1 MPSRP
6 AAGPFPDEIV
16 AGRYA
21 GGPASV
27 VGEHATNRGA
37 RSTVSDTPLTA
48 TASRRLTWRRVVV
61 AAVVLALVG
70 GLLAGIAV
78 STDTLGAGDL
88 FERAVAKI
96 DRFLAGPVPDRPAPG
111 TIIIETPDESE
122 EPDDAATESEAPSPS
137 ASSIPGGSGQI
148 PSLVPVPTA
157 TPQPT
162 PARVPVNLD
171 IVKDHDA
178 VFAHELKDTWCA
190 PAGVQMALA
199 VLGLGNT
206 SNAFQRELQG
216 RVHEWESYRDA
227 HDGLWGPSAMSLALA
242 DYGANG
248 YEVRGYKTR
257 QGALRD
263 AAKAIEKTRSP
274 VLLLAWRGAHTW
286 VMTGFRADAD
296 PAKFSNAKIGGA
308 YILDPWY
315 PDVSS
320 IWGRSDPPGTFQDN
334 AEMIRNYLPWKRPEG
349 KYPERDG
356 LFIAVVPTVKAG
368 ATH

>member
-1 MPSRP
+1 MS
-6 AAGPFPDEIV
+6 ET
-16 AGRYA
+16 
-21 GGPASV
+21 S
-27 VGEHATNRGA
+27 
-37 RSTVSDTPLTA
+37 LTA
-48 TASRRLTWRRVVV
+48 TSPRRLTWRRTVV
-61 AAVVLALVG
+61 AALVLGSVGVLV
-70 GLLAGIAV
+70 AGIAV
-78 STDTLGAGDL
+78 STDTLGAADL
-88 FERAVAKI
+88 FERAVARI

-111 TIIIETPDESE
+111 TIIVETPEDSE
-122 EPDDAATESEAPSPS
+122 EPEPTAPPVTSPSPS
-137 ASSIPGGSGQI
+137 PVAGGSAGI
-148 PSLVPVPTA
+148 PTLVPVPTA

-162 PARVPVNLD
+162 PARVPVDFD

-178 VFAHELKDTWCA
+178 VFAHELKDTWCV
-190 PAGVQMALA
+190 PAGLQMVLA
-199 VLGLGNT
+199 VLGLGDT

-227 HDGLWGPSAMSLALA
+227 HDGLWGPSAMALALE
-242 DYGANG
+242 DYGATG

-274 VLLLAWRGAHTW
+274 VILLAWRGAHTW

-296 PAKFSNAKIGGA
+296 PAKFPNAKLSGA

-334 AEMIRNYLPWKRPEG
+334 AEMIRNYLPWRRPEG

-356 LFIAVVPTVKAG
+356 LFIAVVPTVKVG
-368 ATH
+368 AAR

>member
-1 MPSRP
+1 MIPIVIRP
-6 AAGPFPDEIV
+6 IRRRTVMLGLVLTVVI
-16 AGRYA
+16 GL
-21 GGPASV
+21 V
-27 VGEHATNRGA
+27 VGSTAVATDA
-37 RSTVSDTPLTA
+37 
-48 TASRRLTWRRVVV
+48 
-61 AAVVLALVG
+61 
-70 GLLAGIAV
+70 
-78 STDTLGAGDL
+78 LGAGHL

-111 TIIIETPDESE
+111 TILVETPDDTE
-122 EPDDAATESEAPSPS
+122 EPDPTATPEVTPSPLV
-137 ASSIPGGSGQI
+137 PTGSGQL
-148 PSLVPVPTA
+148 PTPVPAPTA

-162 PARVPVNLD
+162 PARVPVDVD

-178 VFAHELKDTWCA
+178 VFAHELKETWCA
-190 PAGVQMALA
+190 PAGVQMTLA
-199 VLGLGNT
+199 VLGLADT
-206 SNAFQRELQG
+206 SNAFQRKLQS

-242 DYGANG
+242 DYGALG

-263 AAKAIEKTRSP
+263 AAKAIEKTGSP
-274 VLLLAWRGAHTW
+274 VILLAWRGAHTW

-296 PAKFSNAKIGGA
+296 PAVFSNAKISGA

-320 IWGRSDPPGTFQDN
+320 IWGRSDRPGAFQDN

-356 LFIAVVPTVKAG
+356 LFISVVPTVKVG
-368 ATH
+368 AAR